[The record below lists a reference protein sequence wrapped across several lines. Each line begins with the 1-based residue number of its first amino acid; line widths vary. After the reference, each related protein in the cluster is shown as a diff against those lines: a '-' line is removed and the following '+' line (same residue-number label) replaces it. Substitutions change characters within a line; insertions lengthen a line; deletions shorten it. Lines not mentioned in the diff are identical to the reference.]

1 MKPFIT
7 ALLASLFLAA
17 PALAD
22 DTLPKDEQVCTSQF
36 ALCTS
41 APCIPDPS
49 APSKQALC
57 TCEVTHG
64 PNFADK
70 TKCELRGPQ
79 KVATVSGLEVM
90 QVIST
95 YAFVQAATKPVM
107 TCENTT
113 PWTDCLNA
121 VCIVDPKHPL
131 KAICTCPYAETK
143 DETYVT
149 YGGSCNTN
157 TCASAVWSA
166 ATVGAFKE
174 GSGALMRYM
183 NLSEKPWATCP
194 GQPLN

>member
-1 MKPFIT
+1 MKRIFAPFF
-7 ALLASLFLAA
+7 AAVFLAL
-17 PALAD
+17 PATAD
-22 DTLPKDEQVCTSQF
+22 DTLPADEQVCTSDF

-70 TKCELRGPQ
+70 TKCEERGPQ
-79 KVATVSGLEVM
+79 AVATVSGLEVQ

-95 YAFVQAATKPVM
+95 YAFIQAATKPVM

-121 VCIVDPKHPL
+121 KCIVDPKHPL
-131 KAICTCPYAETK
+131 KAICTCPYANT
-143 DETYVT
+143 DDATYVT

-157 TCASAVWSA
+157 TCATAVWSA
-166 ATVGAFKE
+166 ATVDAFKN

-183 NLSEKPWATCP
+183 KLNEKPWATCP